1 MTIWQTKNWQ
11 EMLLKSNQVS
21 KYFEIDGIFIEKRSI
36 GLNKYGLFILGVLD
50 INKIDENKLIEICQ
64 KENALFIQV
73 ETFDIEKKSLN
84 NLKINSKFKPGYY
97 KKFITPHTAIIDLN
111 LSLDEILEKMKPKGR
126 YNIKLATKKGV
137 SVFESLKN
145 DENIKNFYNLMQE
158 TTSRDNFFGNT
169 FNYYKN
175 FLNSLDNSKLF
186 FAKYEDKIIS
196 AGIFTF
202 DKDIS
207 IYYYGASTSDKN
219 YRNLMA
225 PYALQWEVIQKSKEF
240 GSKYYDFLGIAGPLE
255 KNSPLSGVTDFK
267 LKFTCNTLEISK
279 SYIYINKKF
288 EFFIFNLLK
297 KIKSRFF

>member
-1 MTIWQTKNWQ
+1 
-11 EMLLKSNQVS
+11 MLLKSNQVS
-21 KYFEIDGIFIEKRSI
+21 KYFEIDWIFIEKRSI
-36 GLNKYGLFILGVLD
+36 WLNKYWLFILWVLD

-84 NLKINSKFKPGYY
+84 NLKINSKFKPWYY

-111 LSLDEILEKMKPKGR
+111 LSLDEILEKMKPKWR
-126 YNIKLATKKGV
+126 YNIKLATKKWV

-158 TTSRDNFFGNT
+158 TTSRDNFFWNT

-196 AGIFTF
+196 AWIFTF

-240 GSKYYDFLGIAGPLE
+240 WSKYYDFLWIAWPLE
-255 KNSPLSGVTDFK
+255 KNSPLSWVTDFK